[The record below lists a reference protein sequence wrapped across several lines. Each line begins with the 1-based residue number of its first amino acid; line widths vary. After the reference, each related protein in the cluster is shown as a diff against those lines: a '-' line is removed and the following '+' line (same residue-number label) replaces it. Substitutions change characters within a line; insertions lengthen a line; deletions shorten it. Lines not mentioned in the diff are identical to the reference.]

1 MDDEANGWPRQAPT
15 SPIPFVP
22 RFFTPRMGSFWA
34 QRSSTLIVCG
44 PPIDQVSKKH
54 EPPRQYL
61 VYDHTTESIK
71 ERVQQVGATVD
82 VANGENNF
90 SVCIDVGRTPFRY
103 VNSDG
108 FLHY

>member
-1 MDDEANGWPRQAPT
+1 LAEASSHFADPVRAAILYTGDGFLLGPAFKNLD
-15 SPIPFVP
+15 
-22 RFFTPRMGSFWA
+22 RM
-34 QRSSTLIVCG
+34 R